1 MSRNDVILLLG
12 GGVQSQC
19 EIHHAAL
26 QDTVT
31 IKKKRKEKEKKKQK
45 KQKNP
50 SQLGA
55 SVSLNP

>member
-12 GGVQSQC
+12 GSVQSQC

-31 IKKKRKEKEKKKQK
+31 IKKKRKEKEKKNK